1 MNIFLLLACARAADP
16 ALVTVPELDLER
28 YAGTWY
34 EISRFENRFEK
45 GCEAVTATYA
55 LRDDGKVGVT
65 NVCRKGAVDGEEK
78 SSTGLAR
85 RPDPAVP
92 GALEVS
98 FFRPFWGD
106 YQVIALGPD
115 YGWSV
120 VGTPDREYLWVLSRT
135 PALPDDVYATALAAA
150 EAQGFATSQLRP
162 TQQR

>member
-1 MNIFLLLACARAADP
+1 MSIFLLLACAHAESPLA
-16 ALVTVPELDLER
+16 TVPALDLER

-45 GCEAVTATYA
+45 GCEGVTATYG
-55 LRDDGKVGVT
+55 LRDDGKVDVT
-65 NVCRKGAVDGEEK
+65 NVCRKGSPDGEEK
-78 SSTGLAR
+78 SSTGIAR

-92 GALEVS
+92 GVLEVS

-106 YQVIALGPD
+106 YQVIALDPE

-135 PALPDDVYATALAAA
+135 PSLPDDVYAGALAAA
-150 EAQGFATSQLRP
+150 EAQGFPTDQLRP
-162 TQQR
+162 TRQR